1 MIAKGMC
8 ALWTFTTSNR
18 ACGVFCGFITARKEM
33 TSLWKIAQH
42 RPQFATRSATT
53 SQAISSRSTPFP

>member
-8 ALWTFTTSNR
+8 ALWTFTTSSR

-42 RPQFATRSATT
+42 RPKFATRSTT
-53 SQAISSRSTPFP
+53 IS

>member
-18 ACGVFCGFITARKEM
+18 ACGVFSGSITVGKEM
-33 TSLWKIAQH
+33 TSL
-42 RPQFATRSATT
+42 
-53 SQAISSRSTPFP
+53 

>member
-8 ALWTFTTSNR
+8 ALWTFTNSSR

-33 TSLWKIAQH
+33 TSLLKIAQRH
-42 RPQFATRSATT
+42 PKFGTRSTT
-53 SQAISSRSTPFP
+53 IS